1 MKKRIGLCLSGC
13 GMNDGSEIHESVIT
27 ILALDSL
34 DVDIVYMAPNITQ
47 KIVNNHLINNNSNET
62 RNVLTESARISR
74 GNILDIVD
82 INHDN
87 LDALIFPGG
96 YGAVLNLCDF
106 ALNGSSAT
114 VQKDVFNLIAS
125 MINNNKPLGVI
136 CIAPAM
142 LACVL
147 RDLSLSAKL
156 TIGNDKDVA
165 MQINNMGCKHIDCK
179 VNDIVFD
186 PNLNIV
192 STPAY
197 MLAENILQAKVGID
211 NLVKKIVDIIK

>member
-1 MKKRIGLCLSGC
+1 MSKGLKAIE
-13 GMNDGSEIHESVIT
+13 EI
-27 ILALDSL
+27 
-34 DVDIVYMAPNITQ
+34 
-47 KIVNNHLINNNSNET
+47 
-62 RNVLTESARISR
+62 
-74 GNILDIVD
+74 
-82 INHDN
+82 
-87 LDALIFPGG
+87 
-96 YGAVLNLCDF
+96 
-106 ALNGSSAT
+106 
-114 VQKDVFNLIAS
+114 KDVFNLIAS

-186 PNLNIV
+186 ANLNIV